1 MPDEKHR
8 KREQQDADGVGCAE
22 TIGEALALAEQ
33 GKTPEQSTLE
43 EMDALWDAAKIAEK
57 TSTK

>member
-22 TIGEALALAEQ
+22 TIGEAL
-33 GKTPEQSTLE
+33 GGSF
-43 EMDALWDAAKIAEK
+43 
-57 TSTK
+57 